1 MPYTPSPLRYPGG
14 KAKLYNY
21 IRSLIEI
28 NGLLGET
35 YIEPFAGGAGLAL
48 KLLLNNDVRRIVIND
63 YDPAIFAFWYSI
75 LHSSQQMC
83 DFVNTV
89 PLTIDEWDKQHNVYS
104 NQKNHSQLEVAK
116 AVLFLNR
123 TNVSGIINGGVI
135 GKRDQTG
142 NYKMDARVNR
152 EELVRKIISISR
164 LSDRIVLYNLDAV
177 AFLQTELSHYYKAFI
192 NFDPPYVAKGGQL
205 YKNAFSDNDH
215 QVLRNQITACRRKWV
230 VTYDICDLVSKLY
243 SGYRGSYI
251 DIYYSA
257 NGARKAKEYIF
268 FSNNLILP
276 EKMVLLD
283 RERRVQKTQKN
294 IVL

>member
-48 KLLLNNDVRRIVIND
+48 KLLQNNDVRRIVIND
-63 YDPAIFAFWYSI
+63 YDPAIYAFWYSI
-75 LHSSQQMC
+75 LHNAQQMC

-89 PLTIDEWDKQHNVYS
+89 PLTVDEWDNQHEIYS
-104 NQKNHSQLEVAK
+104 NQEDHSQLELAK
-116 AVLFLNR
+116 AVLYLNR
-123 TNVSGIINGGVI
+123 TNVSGIINGGII

-142 NYKMDARVNR
+142 NYKMDARFNR
-152 EELVRKIISISR
+152 AELIRKINTISE
-164 LSDRIVLYNLDAV
+164 LSDRIVLYNFDAV
-177 AFLQTELSHYYKAFI
+177 AFLQTELRHYYKAFI
-192 NFDPPYVAKGGQL
+192 NFDPPYVTKGGQL

-215 QVLRNQITACRRKWV
+215 EILRNQIAACRRKWV

-243 SGYRGSYI
+243 ANCRGSYI

-257 NGARKAKEYIF
+257 NSARKAKEYIF

-276 EKMVLLD
+276 EETVLLD
-283 RERRVQKTQKN
+283 REERIKQNRN
-294 IVL
+294 